1 MINTISENK
10 SIALSYIRICAVSL
24 IVLCHFCQAYDNRWA
39 YILNVGVQVFI
50 ALSGF
55 IYGHKIIDNWMI
67 WYKKRFLKLYIPVF
81 IFLTLSLP
89 LYYIFH
95 RDVFNVLGFLC
106 NYCNLQGF
114 PFVFGGIELIPGTRH
129 LWFLTA
135 IALCYLSTPLIQELK
150 EKGTLLFPILCIL
163 LLISYKFL
171 PGTYAFIVS
180 WVLLYS
186 MGYMYACSSEKYSI
200 IYLLAIAVTF
210 ITILMFVRW
219 DNLLAY
225 FDKYGRLFHDLLGC
239 LILFG
244 GFKFL
249 CLYKNIRMNSFLSLI
264 DKYSYHIYIIHYFFL
279 IGPFSLA
286 HITHN
291 NYINILI
298 AIVTIIAF
306 TALLVYLSNS
316 FVRTFIN
323 K

>member
-1 MINTISENK
+1 MNAISENE

-39 YILNVGVQVFI
+39 YVLNVGVQIFI

-55 IYGHKIIDNWMI
+55 LYGHKNIDNWKL
-67 WYKKRFLKLYIPVF
+67 WYKKRFIKLYIPVF

-89 LYYIFH
+89 FYYIIH
-95 RDVFNVLGFLC
+95 RETFNVLGMLC

-114 PFVFGGIELIPGTRH
+114 PFVLGGVELIPGTRH

-135 IALCYLSTPLIQELK
+135 IALCYLSTPFLQVLK
-150 EKGTLLFPILCIL
+150 NNANVLFPILCVL
-163 LLISYKFL
+163 LLMSYKLF

-180 WVLLYS
+180 WILLYS
-186 MGYMYACSSEKYSI
+186 IGYMYACLSNKYSI
-200 IYLLAIAVTF
+200 LYLLLITVALIA
-210 ITILMFVRW
+210 ILMFVHW
-219 DNLLAY
+219 DNMLAY

-249 CLYKNIRMNSFLSLI
+249 CSLKNIRLNSFLSLI

-298 AIVTIIAF
+298 ATATIIMF
-306 TALLVYLSNS
+306 TTLLVYLSNS
-316 FVRTFIN
+316 FVRSFIN